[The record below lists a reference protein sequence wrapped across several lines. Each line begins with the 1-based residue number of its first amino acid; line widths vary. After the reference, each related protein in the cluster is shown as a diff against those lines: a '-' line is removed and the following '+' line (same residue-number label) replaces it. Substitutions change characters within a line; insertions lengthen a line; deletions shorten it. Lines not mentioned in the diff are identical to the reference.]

1 MVRTLLKIGLLLV
14 VGLLGYNY
22 FFGTDTEKEQSRE
35 IVGKVKDLGSD
46 AWNLLKAERD
56 KMREGKYDDALDKLD
71 NLYAKLKDRARSV
84 EDSGA
89 LERLRR
95 LDERRL
101 ELQKTVG
108 DDARQ
113 LSRETKREL
122 KDLTEETE
130 ALMNEMEAEGRQG
143 APY

>member
-89 LERLRR
+89 LERLRE

-130 ALMNEMEAEGRQG
+130 ALMNEMEAESRQG